1 MKTAVILCSVLLMIV
16 AGCKQESPSPDP
28 KPTEPSAADAKS
40 YAARGIVKAI
50 ATDGRSATIKHEE
63 IPGYMKAMTMELS
76 VRNTNEFAGI
86 APNDEIT
93 FMLCVTDTDDWIEDV
108 RFVAH
113 HIGETTNGVIRFQAP
128 NLTLNIGDTLGDYE
142 FTGEDGKTF
151 HLSDFRG
158 KAVVFTFFFT
168 SCPLPEFCPRMN
180 KNLAEARTLLGAQ
193 TNAPANWQMLS
204 VSFDPDLDRP
214 EVIASYGKFYRGG
227 DTNRWLFAVAS
238 TNTLAGLSPKV
249 GLNFWREGG
258 TISHNLRTVVLDA
271 DGKIFEQFNGNDWT
285 AQQLAEA
292 IAGAAR
298 KK

>member
-16 AGCKQESPSPDP
+16 AGCKQESPAPAS
-28 KPTEPSAADAKS
+28 KPTEPSALIPKS

-93 FMLCVTDTDDWIEDV
+93 FKLRVTDDDDWIEDV

-113 HIGETTNGVIRFQAP
+113 RIGETTNGVFRFQAP
-128 NLTLNIGDTLGDYE
+128 NLTLNNGDVLGDYE

-158 KAVVFTFFFT
+158 KAVAFTFFFT

-193 TNAPANWQMLS
+193 TNALANWQMLS
-204 VSFDPDLDRP
+204 VSFDPDFDRP
-214 EVIASYGKFYRGG
+214 EVIAGYGNFYRGS
-227 DTNRWLFAVAS
+227 DADRWLFAVAS
-238 TNTLAGLSPKV
+238 TNTLAGLAPKV

-258 TISHNLRTVVLDA
+258 TISHNLRTVVLDG